1 MTTHI
6 GKSGEARMVD
16 ISEKEATERRAIAS
30 AKLFMNSETIEILKS
45 RKLPKGNPFEVARIA
60 GILASKKTHELIPL
74 CHQINLSKVD
84 VKIELKDYGVYVE
97 SETKATDKTGVEME
111 ALVAVTI
118 AALTVYD
125 MCKALQRDI
134 EIGEIK
140 LELKEGGKSGKFIR
154 KI

>member
-1 MTTHI
+1 MTHI

-16 ISEKEATERRAIAS
+16 ISEKETTERRAIAS
-30 AKLFMNSETIEILKS
+30 AKVFMNPETIEILKS
-45 RKLPKGNPFEVARIA
+45 GKLPKGNPFEVARIA

-74 CHQINLSKVD
+74 CHQINLSKVN

-97 SETKATDKTGVEME
+97 SETKATNKTGVEME
-111 ALVAVTI
+111 ALVAVAI

-140 LELKEGGKSGKFIR
+140 LELKEGGKSGKFVR
-154 KI
+154 KK